1 MNILIVDDDKRG
13 RAYLSSFLRE
23 IGHVIAECSNGETA
37 LTAFKTQEFSIVLT
51 DIKMPG
57 MSGIEF
63 LRELR
68 SLPGGHDASVIFMTG
83 YGELQ
88 TAIEAMRYD
97 AYDYLQKPIKLEEL
111 VIAIDRA
118 AEYQVLRRENE
129 FLTNRF
135 ESAVRV
141 AAAATTQE
149 LLHLKEAYFRIVG
162 LGDIVIYTEA
172 MKKVY
177 QQALTL
183 HAERSMPVLI
193 EGETGTGKE
202 LVARYIHY
210 GEESVALPFV
220 DLNCAALA
228 PSIFESELFGYDAG
242 AYTGGLPRG
251 QKGKLDMAQ
260 GGTIFFDEI
269 TEIPVE
275 LQAKLL
281 RVLQE
286 KEFYRVGGLKKFK
299 TDVRIICSTNV
310 DIEQKVERGE
320 FRQDLF
326 YRLNVARIYL
336 PPLRERKD
344 GIIPLVEMFL
354 NRFSKE
360 KRKNFKTISKSAVD
374 LLLSYE
380 WPGNIR
386 ELRNVIEW
394 AVIMHDDTELK
405 PLHLKLRKAHSQS
418 YCEETPGASFVLP
431 PDGLPLK
438 PFIDEI
444 ILRALEM
451 HHGNKLQTA
460 HYLDIPLR
468 TLYNRLK

>member
-1 MNILIVDDDKRG
+1 MNILLVDDDKKS
-13 RAYLSSFLRE
+13 RAYLSSFLMD
-23 IGHVIAECSNGETA
+23 IGHAVAECPDGETA
-37 LTAFKTQEFSIVLT
+37 LEAFQTQEFPIVLT
-51 DIKMPG
+51 DIRMPG
-57 MSGIEF
+57 MSGLEF
-63 LRELR
+63 LRNIR
-68 SLPGGHDASVIFMTG
+68 GLPVGHNVSVILMTG
-83 YGELQ
+83 YADLQ
-88 TAIEAMRYD
+88 TAIEAMRCG

-118 AEYQVLRRENE
+118 AEHQVLRRENE
-129 FLTNRF
+129 FLTNKF

-141 AAAATTQE
+141 AAEATTQE
-149 LLHLKEAYFRIVG
+149 LVRLKEAYFQIVG
-162 LGDIVIYTEA
+162 LGDIVIFSDT

-177 QQALTL
+177 QQAQTL
-183 HAERSMPVLI
+183 HAERSVPVLI

-210 GEESVALPFV
+210 GEESVTLPFV

-260 GGTIFFDEI
+260 GGTLFLDEI

-281 RVLQE
+281 RVIQE

-299 TDVRIICSTNV
+299 TDVRIICATNV
-310 DIEQKVERGE
+310 DIEQKVEQGA
-320 FRQDLF
+320 FRKDLF

-336 PPLRERKD
+336 PPLRERRD
-344 GIIPLVEMFL
+344 DIIPLVEMFL
-354 NRFSKE
+354 TRFSKE

-386 ELRNVIEW
+386 ELRNLIEW
-394 AVIMHDDTELK
+394 AVLMHDDTELK
-405 PLHLKLRKAHSQS
+405 PLHLKLQKAHSQS
-418 YCEETPGASFVLP
+418 DHEETASASFVLP
-431 PDGLPLK
+431 PYSLPLK

-451 HHGNKLQTA
+451 HHGNKVQTA